1 MRNEW
6 TTIRIQHKV
15 SGAMLN
21 RKLAVGIPICEETAQ
36 GKVKKTANMWMHYVD
51 WVLEQQWGDYKN
63 IAMAWGTSNRNI
75 NGEYLNIGKSG
86 EVIRMGESAIA
97 HLAA

>member
-15 SGAMLN
+15 TGAMLN
-21 RKLAVGIPICEETAQ
+21 RKLAVGIPMKNE
-36 GKVKKTANMWMHYVD
+36 KTGQTMIANMWMHYVD
-51 WVLEQQWGDYKN
+51 WALENQWQDYKN
-63 IAMAWGTSNRNI
+63 IALAWGTSNRTA

-86 EVIRMGESAIA
+86 EVIRMGKIAIA